1 MIHCVQHYSENS
13 GQEKRTVIAVA
24 EPAAAIAAIEMTV
37 GEPVEPTEVT
47 SATEPM
53 VIEPFDTLMVTP
65 VEMTVAST
73 TSTSSVTSAT
83 RKRLYKNE
91 YIV

>member
-37 GEPVEPTEVT
+37 GSTGSPTE
-47 SATEPM
+47 
-53 VIEPFDTLMVTP
+53 
-65 VEMTVAST
+65 
-73 TSTSSVTSAT
+73 VTSAT